1 MLGGTHQAQL
11 WEKSQVGV
19 DHPGIYDDLGLS
31 GPKGN
36 VLKTESLLTSSTL
49 WQSLTECSWKTS

>member
-31 GPKGN
+31 GPQRQCA
-36 VLKTESLLTSSTL
+36 ED
-49 WQSLTECSWKTS
+49 